1 MHIKCESRIVWSLC
15 GLKASDGVH
24 LPHLMFPRELAVA
37 VKEQWQA
44 REFSGCFSTTLPLLH
59 SDVSRVLTP
68 LTSHL
73 CVLQNSSDTFD
84 LIHGAS
90 VYEPKFRSV
99 IFITA
104 LVSTQIMRKLKRKK
118 KKLAP
123 EMSDSPRQGWV
134 TG

>member
-1 MHIKCESRIVWSLC
+1 MHIKCESSIVWSLC
-15 GLKASDGVH
+15 GLKVSDGVH
-24 LPHLMFPRELAVA
+24 LPHLTFLSELAVA

-44 REFSGCFSTTLPLLH
+44 REFSGCFSTTLPL
-59 SDVSRVLTP
+59 
-68 LTSHL
+68 TSHL

-90 VYEPKFRSV
+90 AYEPKFRSV

-118 KKLAP
+118 K
-123 EMSDSPRQGWV
+123 
-134 TG
+134 